1 MATNRYFENFNSF
14 PQQELIN
21 GLTREVIEINGTD
34 VIYLPRKTINRDD
47 ILNEDSSNIFDSAFE
62 IEMYINSNEGFAG
75 AGDIISKFGLDVQDE
90 IGFIVH
96 KERFIE
102 ESKLPSPREGD
113 LIYLYMSKT
122 LFDIKF
128 VEHEK
133 PFYSMGK
140 NQVFELTCEKFQY
153 SNEKFLIPEAQKGE
167 IFNKLVRSYSTKTT
181 LVLEDATGDYV
192 IGEVVSQSGSA
203 PGALSV
209 QAIIA
214 SYDPVS
220 FKIYLYNVLGGN
232 FVPNEQLIGST
243 SGTSK
248 NVVSVR
254 DQELSD
260 QKDSYDENI
269 TFETEGDSILDFSEI
284 DPWAEGDL

>member
-1 MATNRYFENFNSF
+1 MSTNRYFQNFNSF

-34 VIYLPRKTINRDD
+34 VIYLPRKLINRDD
-47 ILNEDSSNIFDSAFE
+47 ILNEDSSNVFNSAFE

-102 ESKLPSPREGD
+102 ESKLPSPKEGD

-153 SNEKFLIPEAQKGE
+153 SNEKFLIPAAQKGD
-167 IFNKLVRSYSTKTT
+167 IFDKIVRSYSTKTT
-181 LVLEDATGDYV
+181 LTLADTAGDYV
-192 IGEVVSQSGSA
+192 IGEVVSQLG
-203 PGALSV
+203 V
-209 QAIIA
+209 QGIIA
-214 SYDPVS
+214 SYDPVT
-220 FKIYLYNVLGGN
+220 FKIYLYNVLGGI
-232 FVPNEQLIGST
+232 FLPNEQLIGST

>member
-34 VIYLPRKTINRDD
+34 VIYLPRKLINRDD
-47 ILNEDSSNIFDSAFE
+47 ILNEDSSSVFDTAFE
-62 IEMYINSNEGFAG
+62 VEMYINSNEGFAG

-96 KERFIE
+96 KERFIQ

-113 LIYLYMSKT
+113 LIYLYLSKT

-153 SNEKFLIPEAQKGE
+153 SDEKFLIPAAQNGD
-167 IFNKLVRSYSTKTT
+167 IFDKIVKSYSTKTT
-181 LVLEDATGDYV
+181 LVLEDAEGVYE
-192 IGEVVSQSGSA
+192 IGEVVSQLG
-203 PGALSV
+203 V
-209 QAIIA
+209 QGIIA
-214 SYDPVS
+214 SYDPVT
-220 FKIYLYNVLGGN
+220 FKIYIYNVLGGN
-232 FVPNEQLIGST
+232 FVANEQLIGST

-269 TFETEGDSILDFSEI
+269 TFETEGDNILDFSEI

>member
-34 VIYLPRKTINRDD
+34 VIYLPRKLINRDD
-47 ILNEDSSNIFDSAFE
+47 ILNEDSSNVFNSAFE

-102 ESKLPSPREGD
+102 ESKLPSPKEGD

-153 SNEKFLIPEAQKGE
+153 SNEKFLIPAAQKGD
-167 IFNKLVRSYSTKTT
+167 IFDKIVRSYSTKTT
-181 LVLEDATGDYV
+181 LTLADTAGDYV
-192 IGEVVSQSGSA
+192 IGEVVSQLG
-203 PGALSV
+203 V
-209 QAIIA
+209 QGIIA
-214 SYDPVS
+214 SYDPVT
-220 FKIYLYNVLGGN
+220 FKIYLYNVLGGI
-232 FVPNEQLIGST
+232 FLPNEQLIGST

>member
-34 VIYLPRKTINRDD
+34 VIYLPRKLINRDD
-47 ILNEDSSNIFDSAFE
+47 ILNEDSSNVFNSAFE

-102 ESKLPSPREGD
+102 ESKLPSPKEGD

-153 SNEKFLIPEAQKGE
+153 SNEKFLIPAAQKGD
-167 IFNKLVRSYSTKTT
+167 IFDKIVRSYSTKTT
-181 LVLEDATGDYV
+181 LTLEDTAGDYV
-192 IGEVVSQSGSA
+192 IGEVVSQLG
-203 PGALSV
+203 V
-209 QAIIA
+209 QGIIA
-214 SYDPVS
+214 SYDPVT
-220 FKIYLYNVLGGN
+220 FKIYLYNVLGGI
-232 FVPNEQLIGST
+232 FLPNEQLIGST